1 MKVLL
6 LGATGLLGHN
16 VLRRLLAE
24 GHQVIALVRKGGRIQ
39 MEHEGCKVMECE
51 NINDRRVLFVPM
63 SECDAVI
70 NCAGV
75 TDMSLLSI
83 DDYIG
88 INCDLVRTI
97 ISMMELTQ
105 IKRLVHVSTVNT
117 IGYGT
122 IEHPTDESEQA
133 VFPFSESLYAES
145 KRMGEQAVM
154 EGKDAHPDLEGIIV
168 NPGFMIGSYDTK
180 PSSGRLLLAG
190 YRKPVMFAPRGGKA
204 FVNVV
209 DVAEVVVNALT
220 MGTPGRKYIVTNSKA
235 SLTFK
240 ELYKLQAH
248 VCGYRQRV
256 IQIPNWVLLAVGHVG
271 EWLRRMGLRTQVS
284 LNNIQQMLVR
294 EYYDNSAARRD
305 LGLKETSIED
315 AIRDFY
321 EWRKNRH

>member
-1 MKVLL
+1 
-6 LGATGLLGHN
+6 
-16 VLRRLLAE
+16 
-24 GHQVIALVRKGGRIQ
+24 
-39 MEHEGCKVMECE
+39 
-51 NINDRRVLFVPM
+51 
-63 SECDAVI
+63 
-70 NCAGV
+70 
-75 TDMSLLSI
+75 
-83 DDYIG
+83 
-88 INCDLVRTI
+88 
-97 ISMMELTQ
+97 
-105 IKRLVHVSTVNT
+105 VSTVNT

-133 VFPFSESLYAES
+133 VFPFLESLYAES
-145 KRMGEQAVM
+145 KRMGEQAVL

-220 MGTPGRKYIVTNSKA
+220 MGTPGRTYIVTNSKA
-235 SLTFK
+235 SLTFR

-284 LNNIQQMLVR
+284 LNNIQQLLVR

-305 LGLKETSIED
+305 LGLKETPIED
-315 AIRDFY
+315 AICDFY